1 LGRPSEAHEPR
12 PRRCDRARGGKRLI
26 EPALADD
33 AFLLD
38 VEKAPAGALHLWWVG
53 QSGFLVKLDDRYL
66 LFDPYLSDS
75 LTAKYERRETPH
87 VRMTRRVI
95 DPARLGFVDVVTSS
109 HGHTDHLDA
118 ETLRPLRP
126 RALVCP
132 TGLRELAAERAGVEP
147 HGIDVDESIAVAG
160 FRFTAVHAEHESE
173 GGAVGFVV
181 ECGPWTLYH
190 SGDTTAYPGLGER
203 LGSFDPDVAI
213 LPINGNLGNMDGRD
227 AARIAKKAGA
237 GLAVP
242 CHFEMF
248 EFNTA
253 SPDEF
258 VSECTTLGQP
268 YRVLRAAER
277 LTLAA
282 P

>member
-1 LGRPSEAHEPR
+1 
-12 PRRCDRARGGKRLI
+12 LI

-38 VEKAPAGALHLWWVG
+38 VERAPAGALHLWWVG

-75 LTAKYERRETPH
+75 LTAKYEGTETPH
-87 VRMTRRVI
+87 VRMTRRVV
-95 DPARLGFVDVVTSS
+95 DPTRLGFVHVVTST

-118 ETLRPLRP
+118 DTLRPLRP
-126 RALVCP
+126 RGLVCP
-132 TGLRELAAERAGVEP
+132 TGLRERAAERAGVDP
-147 HGIDVDESIAVAG
+147 YGVAVDESIEVAG
-160 FRFTAVHAEHESE
+160 FRFTAVHAEHESA

-190 SGDTTAYPGLGER
+190 SGDTAAYAGLGER
-203 LGSFDPDVAI
+203 LRAFAPNLAI

-227 AARIAKKAGA
+227 AARIAKEARAGI
-237 GLAVP
+237 AVP
-242 CHFEMF
+242 CHYEMF

-258 VSECTTLGQP
+258 VAECATLGQP
-268 YRVLRAAER
+268 CRVVRAGER
-277 LTLAA
+277 LTLSAS
-282 P
+282 